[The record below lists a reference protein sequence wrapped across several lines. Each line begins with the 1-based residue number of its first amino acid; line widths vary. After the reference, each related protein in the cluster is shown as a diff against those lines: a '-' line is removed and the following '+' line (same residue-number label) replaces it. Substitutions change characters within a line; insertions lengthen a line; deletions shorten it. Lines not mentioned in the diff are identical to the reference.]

1 MCQCSF
7 TANDVSLTWK
17 IVFNTN
23 VKYICT
29 SGKNVWLVNLPN
41 SSTIGR
47 RYSIIGPW
55 ILWFSNANISSW
67 YNPFR
72 RVLWWHEMKQEMWN
86 TTMCYSYSSRLCSSC
101 SDKSTINQNEVFLFR
116 EVYGYF
122 STKFLSVWFT
132 AERQTFRIVSY
143 WHDCNDLQKL
153 TASAVQSF
161 ALFFFTKITW
171 VGILRKQKSL
181 SFMHKRRFGANTD
194 VRVSYL
200 LGSWVPSWVFPL
212 GLHVTIKL

>member
-55 ILWFSNANISSW
+55 IL
-67 YNPFR
+67 
-72 RVLWWHEMKQEMWN
+72 
-86 TTMCYSYSSRLCSSC
+86 
-101 SDKSTINQNEVFLFR
+101 
-116 EVYGYF
+116 
-122 STKFLSVWFT
+122 
-132 AERQTFRIVSY
+132 
-143 WHDCNDLQKL
+143 
-153 TASAVQSF
+153 
-161 ALFFFTKITW
+161 
-171 VGILRKQKSL
+171 
-181 SFMHKRRFGANTD
+181 
-194 VRVSYL
+194 
-200 LGSWVPSWVFPL
+200 
-212 GLHVTIKL
+212 